1 MLLDK
6 TAVLFYMTSC
16 NNIKREFDNEKLQ
29 DSKSG
34 FTNKI
39 KVKLQVAMQTIFFCL
54 AKYNLKCKKSCSN
67 CNL

>member
-39 KVKLQVAMQTIFFCL
+39 KVKLQVAMQTIFFV
-54 AKYNLKCKKSCSN
+54 
-67 CNL
+67 